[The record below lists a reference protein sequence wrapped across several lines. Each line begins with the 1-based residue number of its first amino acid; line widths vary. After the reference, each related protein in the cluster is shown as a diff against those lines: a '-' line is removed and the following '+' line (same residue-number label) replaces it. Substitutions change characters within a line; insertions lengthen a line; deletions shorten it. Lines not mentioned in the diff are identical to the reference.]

1 MNEIVLTH
9 DKESDQISE
18 RRSLWTLG
26 RWAQRRYFEGRIRQ
40 ELEDGHPFD
49 IYDEIPAGVLRA
61 INANL
66 NDCINDRGVVVI
78 LDFPFHGILKTRS
91 QVVRRDAYMRQ
102 INFDPW
108 PVREWKQGNFS
119 LRVAKPWHRNLRGGL
134 EVQVR
139 KDFGSNVLHATRW
152 DEEEAPR
159 QRFAILTK
167 KGSVWDVML
176 DFRLPDEKTPT
187 WKVNTIVYSR

>member
-1 MNEIVLTH
+1 MHELTSTH
-9 DKESDQISE
+9 DQRVVQESE
-18 RRSLWTLG
+18 GKALLALG
-26 RWAQRRYFEGRIRQ
+26 RQAQRRYFVGDIRQ

-49 IYDEIPAGVLRA
+49 IYDEIPVGLLRA

-66 NDCINDRGVVVI
+66 NDCINSRGVVVI
-78 LDFPFHGILKTRS
+78 LDFPYQERFKARS
-91 QVVRRDAYMRQ
+91 QVVKENAYVRQ

-119 LRVAKPWHRNLRGGL
+119 LRVAKPGHRNLRGGL

-152 DEEEAPR
+152 DEEEAPG
-159 QRFAILTK
+159 QRFAILTQ
-167 KGSVWDVML
+167 KGRAWDVIL
-176 DFRLPDEKTPT
+176 DFRLPDEKTPA
-187 WKVNTIVYSR
+187 WKVNTIVYSH